1 MTSNQITKGLACV
14 DAGTLFDRVI
24 KCVSGLPTAE
34 SKEFVLVDKKLAI
47 CDDELAQRNTR
58 QKPAPT
64 ACKCFVS
71 VQ

>member
-34 SKEFVLVDKKLAI
+34 SKEFVP
-47 CDDELAQRNTR
+47 CR
-58 QKPAPT
+58 QK
-64 ACKCFVS
+64 ACYLR
-71 VQ
+71 